1 MKSCIRIGT
10 RHSQLALWQSTYIA
24 GLLQKRYPEC
34 EIRLQKITTTGDK
47 ILDKPLAKIGGKGLF
62 TKELE
67 QELLDGTIDLAVH
80 SLKDMPTQLP
90 ANLCL
95 TAITARTSPYDVLVS
110 KKYQHFAELPAGAVL
125 GTSSL
130 RRQAQLLA
138 VRPDLK
144 LVNLRGN
151 VDTRLRKL
159 EEGTLDGIILAEAGL
174 TRLGH
179 ANRISEVLLP
189 PLCLPAVG
197 QGALAIETRTDNAE
211 IRQLL
216 AFLNDEDTA
225 YATTAERAFLGL
237 VNGGCQVPM
246 GIFGQVRGELLHVDA
261 VIASLD
267 GKKVIRDSIEGKKT
281 TCQTLGITLGK
292 RMLDQ
297 GGREILAAI
306 L

>member
-1 MKSCIRIGT
+1 LKSCIRIGT
-10 RHSQLALWQSTYIA
+10 RHSQLALWQSNYIA
-24 GLLQKRYPEC
+24 RLIQDRYPEC
-34 EIRLQKITTTGDK
+34 EVSLQKITTTGDK
-47 ILDKPLAKIGGKGLF
+47 ILDRPLAKIGGKGLF

-110 KKYQHFAELPAGAVL
+110 KKYEHFAALPQGAVL

-138 VRPDLK
+138 ARPDLQ
-144 LVNLRGN
+144 LVSLRGN

-159 EEGTLDGIILAEAGL
+159 DEGSLDGIILAEAGL

-179 ANRISEVLLP
+179 ADRISEVLLP

-197 QGALAIETRTDNAE
+197 QGALAIETRTDNTE

-216 AFLNDEDTA
+216 EFLNDADTT

-246 GIFGQVRGELLHVDA
+246 GIFGRVQGELLHVDA

-267 GKKVIRDSIEGKKT
+267 GKKVIRDSIDGPKRD
-281 TCQTLGITLGK
+281 CQQLGVTLGQ
-292 RMLDQ
+292 RMLER
-297 GGREILAAI
+297 GGQEILAAI

>member
-10 RHSQLALWQSTYIA
+10 RHSQLALWQSNYIA
-24 GLLQKRYPEC
+24 RLVQERYPEC
-34 EIRLQKITTTGDK
+34 EVRLQKITTTGDK
-47 ILDKPLAKIGGKGLF
+47 ILDRSLAKIGGKGLF

-90 ANLCL
+90 ANLCM

-110 KKYQHFAELPAGAVL
+110 KKYPHFAALPQGAVL

-138 VRPDLK
+138 ARPDLQ

-159 EEGTLDGIILAEAGL
+159 DEGHLDGIILAEAGL

-179 ANRISEVLLP
+179 ADRIGEVLLP
-189 PLCLPAVG
+189 SLCLPAVG
-197 QGALAIETRTDNAE
+197 QGALALETRIDNTE

-216 AFLNDEDTA
+216 AFINDADTA

-246 GIFGQVRGELLHVDA
+246 GIFGQVHGELLHVDA

-267 GKKVIRDSIEGKKT
+267 GKKVIRDSIDGPKT
-281 TCQTLGITLGK
+281 DCQQLGLTLGR
-292 RMLDQ
+292 RMLDR